1 MTTSQLSS
9 PGRVGAILI
18 ALALVLAACGGSG
31 APASGVA
38 ATNAP
43 ATGAAGTGSAGGPMT
58 GKRLCELVTLEK
70 ATELLGEAPPRGEA
84 SDDRLAKSHTC
95 AYKPGPKL
103 ILQIVVI
110 EGFPDVASFD
120 KSMER
125 FTVKTP
131 AEGVGDKAFFVARTE
146 PPAGTRLYALAK
158 GVTVLVNIGSDKQTE
173 EALQTV
179 ARDLIP
185 TVIDAL

>member
-1 MTTSQLSS
+1 MITSPLSS
-9 PGRVGAILI
+9 PGRVAAVLI
-18 ALALVLAACGGSG
+18 AVALVLAACGGSG
-31 APASGVA
+31 APASPGA

-43 ATGAAGTGSAGGPMT
+43 ASAGGSGTAGGGPMT
-58 GKRLCELVTLEK
+58 GKRLCEIVTLEK

-103 ILQIVVI
+103 ILQIVVV

-125 FTVKTP
+125 FSVKTP
-131 AEGVGDKAFFVARTE
+131 AEGVADKAYFVARTE
-146 PPAGTRLYALAK
+146 PPPGTRLYALAK
-158 GVTVLVNIGSDKQTE
+158 GVTVLVNIGSEKQTE

-185 TVIDAL
+185 TIIDAI